1 MLELIRLVLTHFVL
15 FRVGLPRNLLTP
27 LGNREVQGPLR
38 GLDASGSLINLA
50 PC

>member
-27 LGNREVQGPLR
+27 LGNREVQGPSHER
-38 GLDASGSLINLA
+38 IRRFWKFD
-50 PC
+50 